1 MLCACKTFFSDQR
14 SLTII
19 DDQRRLSAFGSVHT
33 TIFWRY
39 TSDNARLSAFSSVH
53 TTIFWRYTSDNGRL
67 PAFPQTAQDGDQ
79 NVLIWRPLYIP
90 FSLHTCSS
98 FYRKTTIYSK
108 AVEWIVRYLSVI
120 KVTITSIYE
129 RRYFTRILSRSA
141 IMITSDTLRHI
152 VLPKHLIWMY
162 SWLISFRYITT
173 SLIVCRGKLY
183 WMICTANVFLWA

>member
-53 TTIFWRYTSDNGRL
+53 TTD
-67 PAFPQTAQDGDQ
+67 
-79 NVLIWRPLYIP
+79 VLIWRPLYIP

-162 SWLISFRYITT
+162 SWLTMISFRYITT